1 MREFLRRIVCQCIIA
16 MAVASALVTF
26 AHAQG
31 GNIQSITIYTV
42 KPDRIGDFMAE
53 IKAYNALL
61 AKGGSTHYGSVWL
74 SLTGPRTYALVTYYS
89 KWADLDAGPDPKMK
103 DQAVDLARTGM
114 RITDCTDSSRRI
126 IAEVQ
131 PDLSLPQSGDIPKMI
146 RVLITQVRPDKYT
159 DYLALVKSDVLPAA
173 QKGGLKTYMFSKTRY
188 GGANTEV
195 SSVVG
200 MDSWAD
206 LDGDFG
212 IEKGL
217 GHDGYEAL
225 LAKVRPLIVQS
236 QADVY
241 RFQPDLSYLPPAPA
255 K

>member
-1 MREFLRRIVCQCIIA
+1 MREFLRRVVCQSIIA

-31 GNIQSITIYTV
+31 GNIQSITVYTV
-42 KPDRIGDFMAE
+42 KPDRIGDFLAE
-53 IKAYNALL
+53 IKAYNGLL
-61 AKGGSTHYGSVWL
+61 AKGGSTNYGSVWV
-74 SLTGPRTYALVTYYS
+74 SLTGPRTYSLVRYYS

-103 DQAVDLARTGM
+103 DQAVDLARINI
-114 RITDCTDSSRRI
+114 RITDCTESWRRI
-126 IAEVQ
+126 IGEVQ
-131 PDLSLPQSGDIPKMI
+131 PDLSLPQSGDIPKML
-146 RVLITQVRPDKYT
+146 RVLVTEVRPDKYM

-173 QKGGLKTYMFSKTRY
+173 QKGGLKTWVFSETRY
-188 GGANTEV
+188 GGANTAV
-195 SSVVG
+195 SSVAG

-206 LDGDFG
+206 LDGGFG
-212 IEKGL
+212 VEKGL
-217 GHDGYEAL
+217 GHDGYQAL
-225 LAKVRPLIVQS
+225 LAKVRALIVQS